1 MAQEETNRPDDEPT
15 GGDLQ
20 DGGDTPTDDKIDD
33 GCGGGDDDQG
43 NP

>member
-15 GGDLQ
+15 DGLQ
-20 DGGDTPTDDKIDD
+20 DGPDAPDDKEIDD
-33 GCGGGDDDQG
+33 GCGGGDNEQD